1 MKSRDLLQAE
11 NGTGVLGQKPMA
23 LEPIKLEEL
32 AEVLGGKVNKPTNG
46 TGTQSQPAKGNCGG
60 LVCWC

>member
-1 MKSRDLLQAE
+1 MKSRDFQLATS
-11 NGTGVLGQKPMA
+11 GTGLFEQKPAA

-32 AEVLGGKVNKPTNG
+32 AEVLGGKNVQPTKG
-46 TGTQSQPAKGNCGG
+46 TSTTKSDGGHCGG

>member
-1 MKSRDLLQAE
+1 MKSRDFQLATS
-11 NGTGVLGQKPMA
+11 GTGLFEQKPAA

-32 AEVLGGKVNKPTNG
+32 AEVLGGKNVQPTKG
-46 TGTQSQPAKGNCGG
+46 TSTKSDGGHCGG